1 MNDDTMSG
9 KQWDDA
15 EDRMHQVETAEAEFF
30 ERDPNG
36 FLIALFN
43 RKYPV
48 GSSPV
53 FDLPDGK
60 TVQIK
65 VLKAPR
71 RDGSRV
77 LFFGSDYATGH
88 EADHEIA
95 INSNRWIKLLT

>member
-1 MNDDTMSG
+1 MTPKTGCTRLRRPRPSFSS
-9 KQWDDA
+9 A
-15 EDRMHQVETAEAEFF
+15 I
-30 ERDPNG
+30 
-36 FLIALFN
+36 IALFN